1 MGIELAIITAV
12 VSAAASVTGGVMAHQ
27 QGKAQAKAAARQ
39 GDILAKES
47 EKKTL
52 KLAAA
57 QKASFLSS
65 GLTLEGTPQDVIGET
80 FTLGKEDIGQ
90 IKDYYGQQAK
100 NAYSAGRTQ
109 LITGI
114 ASAAGTLAIAGM
126 GLASAGGSLAGSAG
140 SSSAGGSL
148 AGSAGSSSAGGTI
161 GAGFT
166 ANMADITKDFGKAAA
181 TFGSR

>member
-1 MGIELAIITAV
+1 MGIEVAIISAAV
-12 VSAAASVTGGVMAHQ
+12 VSAAASVTGGVMAYQ
-27 QGKAQAKAAARQ
+27 QGKDQAKAAARQ

-52 KLAAA
+52 KLASA

-90 IKDYYGQQAK
+90 IKDYYGQQGK

-114 ASAAGTLAIAGM
+114 ASAG
-126 GLASAGGSLAGSAG
+126 SSLAM
-140 SSSAGGSL
+140 
-148 AGSAGSSSAGGTI
+148 T
-161 GAGFT
+161 GA
-166 ANMADITKDFGKAAA
+166 ALQ
-181 TFGSR
+181 

>member
-1 MGIELAIITAV
+1 MGDGEMGIEVAIITAAV
-12 VSAAASVTGGVMAHQ
+12 VSAAASVTGGVMAYQ
-27 QGKAQAKAAARQ
+27 QGKDQAKAAARQ

-109 LITGI
+109 LITSI
-114 ASAAGTLAIAGM
+114 ASTAGTLAAAGM
-126 GLASAGGSLAGSAG
+126 S
-140 SSSAGGSL
+140 
-148 AGSAGSSSAGGTI
+148 
-161 GAGFT
+161 
-166 ANMADITKDFGKAAA
+166 ITGPGQAAA
-181 TFGSR
+181 PTGSV